1 MSISKLVEAKYTHHI
16 YKQSISISVQKH
28 QYVVGLRPIRNNSL
42 HF

>member
-28 QYVVGLRPIRNNSL
+28 QYIVGLRPILNNSL

>member
-16 YKQSISISVQKH
+16 YKQSISISVRKR
-28 QYVVGLRPIRNNSL
+28 QYIVGLRPIRNNSL

>member
-28 QYVVGLRPIRNNSL
+28 QYIVGLRPVRNNSL